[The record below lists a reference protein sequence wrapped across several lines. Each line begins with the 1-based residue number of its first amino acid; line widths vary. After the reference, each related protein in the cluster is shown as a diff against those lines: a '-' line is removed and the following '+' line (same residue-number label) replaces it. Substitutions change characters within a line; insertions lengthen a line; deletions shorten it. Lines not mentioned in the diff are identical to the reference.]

1 MMEELE
7 EYIKRHR
14 SNKEK
19 SLSFV
24 EYLYQLMDKYGFDKN
39 SDFYNKA
46 NISRQ
51 GWSKIISNKKTKPK
65 PQTIIK
71 IVFTLKANNHE
82 CKYLF
87 KKAGYTLASS
97 DKYSLIVRY
106 FIDNGIYDLSKLNDL
121 LAENGFKE
129 KLID

>member
-1 MMEELE
+1 
-7 EYIKRHR
+7 
-14 SNKEK
+14 
-19 SLSFV
+19 
-24 EYLYQLMDKYGFDKN
+24 MDKYGFDKN

-46 NISRQ
+46 NITRQ
-51 GWSKIISNKKTKPK
+51 SWSKIISNNGSKPK
-65 PQTIIK
+65 PKTIIK

-106 FIDNGIYDLSKLNDL
+106 CIDNGIYDLSKLNDL
-121 LAENGFKE
+121 LAENGFK
-129 KLID
+129 KRLID